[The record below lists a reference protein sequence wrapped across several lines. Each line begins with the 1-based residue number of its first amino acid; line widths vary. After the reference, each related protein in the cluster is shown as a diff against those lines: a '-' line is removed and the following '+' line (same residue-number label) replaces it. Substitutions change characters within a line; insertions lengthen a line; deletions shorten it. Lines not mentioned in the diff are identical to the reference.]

1 MHGGA
6 GVGVRRL
13 GWSTLPTKPAEMG
26 CQITYWYGE
35 EEKQARHSNGCF
47 IKQYFP
53 QVELHEIP
61 KMVHCYCML
70 PCFKEAREDFAK
82 ITDILKK

>member
-1 MHGGA
+1 M
-6 GVGVRRL
+6 GVRRL
-13 GWSTLPTKPAEMG
+13 GWSTLPAKPAEMG

-35 EEKQARHSNGCF
+35 EEKQVRHSNGCF

-61 KMVHCYCML
+61 KMDPAELVMMYL
-70 PCFKEAREDFAK
+70 QLFGFNG
-82 ITDILKK
+82 DIGL

>member
-1 MHGGA
+1 MLGGA

-13 GWSTLPTKPAEMG
+13 GWSTLPTKPAETG

-61 KMVHCYCML
+61 KMDHAELVMMYL
-70 PCFKEAREDFAK
+70 QLFGFNG
-82 ITDILKK
+82 DIGL